1 MRQICLVKTQ
11 FGQQNKNKS
20 IAEMDENE
28 IIIKTLL
35 MIIMAIYNDNYKN
48 SLKNCIVIKRL

>member
-1 MRQICLVKTQ
+1 
-11 FGQQNKNKS
+11 
-20 IAEMDENE
+20 MDENE